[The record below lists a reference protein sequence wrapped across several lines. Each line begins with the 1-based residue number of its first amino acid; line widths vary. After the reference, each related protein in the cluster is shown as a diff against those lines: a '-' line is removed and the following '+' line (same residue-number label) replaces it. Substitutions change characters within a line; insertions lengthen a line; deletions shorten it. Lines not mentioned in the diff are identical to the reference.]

1 MKIINGLHF
10 NNLRGDVFGGITSA
24 IVAIPLSLAFGMASG
39 LGPQAGL
46 FSAIC
51 VGFFAAIFGGSPS
64 QISGPNGP
72 ITVAMAAVVFSYSN
86 DPVTIFTIVMLS
98 GVFQLIFGFSKI
110 GGYISLMPFPVISG
124 FMSGV
129 GGIIILMHIPPL
141 LGLEKTSDGVVSV
154 IVELPKYLSNIN
166 KDALIIG
173 LISMMT
179 VFFTPK
185 KISAM
190 IPPQLLAIIFATLAS
205 FFFFKEIPTIGNI
218 ELKGFPELYMPSIN
232 FDIFKDIISAA
243 FIIALIGSI
252 DSLLTG
258 IIAETMTKDNYNPD
272 KELVG
277 QGIGNIICGMIG
289 GIAGCGGTTRTITNI
304 KAGGRTPI
312 SGMLHSVVI
321 LGVLLGLGSII
332 SIIPIAALAGIL
344 IKIGFSI
351 IDWGYIRRCHRAPKA
366 SVICMFIV
374 MILCISINLVVAVA
388 VGIVLSSLL
397 LVKRM
402 ADLELS
408 LMKATH
414 SADQLDGTISEIEK
428 NLLHQ
433 SEGKVELV
441 TLSGPLSFGAARE
454 MARRI
459 TSKDECDAVVLDLS
473 AVTLMDTSTA
483 LMLEDSIQDMQDKFI
498 HLFIVGASDKVLNVL
513 ERLDVL
519 SKLLPDH
526 IYKDR
531 TEALYHAVHVS
542 TDF

>member
-10 NNLRGDVFGGITSA
+10 NNIRGDVFGGITSA

-51 VGFFAAIFGGSPS
+51 VGFFAAIFGGSPA

-72 ITVAMAAVVFSYSN
+72 ITVAMAAVVFTYAN

-141 LGLEKTSDGVVSV
+141 LGLEKTSGGVLSV
-154 IVELPKYLSNIN
+154 IVDLPEYIANTN
-166 KDALIIG
+166 VGALIIG
-173 LISMMT
+173 VISIMV

-185 KISAM
+185 KISSM
-190 IPPQLLAIIFATLAS
+190 VPPQLIAITFATIISIL
-205 FFFFKEIPTIGNI
+205 FFKDIPTIGNI
-218 ELKGFPELYMPSIN
+218 DVTSFPDLYMPSIN
-232 FDIFKDIISAA
+232 LDIFQDIISAA

-258 IIAETMTKDNYNPD
+258 IIAETMTKNKYDPD
-272 KELVG
+272 KELIG
-277 QGIGNIICGMIG
+277 QGLGNIICGMVG

-312 SGMLHSVVI
+312 SGMLHSVII
-321 LGVLLGLGSII
+321 LAVLLGLGSII

-351 IDWGYIRRCHRAPKA
+351 IDWGYIKRCNRAPKA

-374 MILCISINLVVAVA
+374 LILCISINLVVAVA

-414 SADQLDGTISEIEK
+414 SGDQLDGTISEIDK
-428 NLLHQ
+428 NLLTQ
-433 SEGKVELV
+433 SQGRVELI
-441 TLSGPLSFGAARE
+441 TFSGPLSFGAARE

-459 TSKDECDAVVLDLS
+459 TSRDECDAVILDLS
-473 AVTLMDTSTA
+473 GVTFMDTSTA
-483 LMLEDSIQDMQDKFI
+483 LMLEDSIQDMQEKFI
-498 HLFIVGASDKVLNVL
+498 HLFIVGGNDKVIDVLN
-513 ERLDVL
+513 RLDVL